1 MDRYQLFQIYSSFNL
16 LCVLIFLFWFLEL
29 KVGFGGA
36 GGGVLLAVLPTF
48 QLVTELT
55 EEKIKR

>member
-29 KVGFGGA
+29 KVGFW

-55 EEKIKR
+55 EEKNKR